1 MAVVNHLFLFSSSL
15 LLIVLS
21 KSFLSELYLELLIAL
36 NLAED
41 VLILFESHKV
51 ESVDQTF
58 EDVQVQDFV
67 PSILKV
73 QQKIFEIF
81 LEQLY
86 KRYEYWRSLF
96 IDVRELSGIV
106 CLPVL
111 SSKQISGYFRL
122 RASNS

>member
-67 PSILKV
+67 PSILKM
-73 QQKIFEIF
+73 Q
-81 LEQLY
+81 
-86 KRYEYWRSLF
+86 
-96 IDVRELSGIV
+96 
-106 CLPVL
+106 
-111 SSKQISGYFRL
+111 
-122 RASNS
+122 

>member
-1 MAVVNHLFLFSSSL
+1 MTIVNNLFLFSSSL

-41 VLILFESHKV
+41 VFILFESHKV

-67 PSILKV
+67 PSILKM
-73 QQKIFEIF
+73 Q
-81 LEQLY
+81 
-86 KRYEYWRSLF
+86 
-96 IDVRELSGIV
+96 
-106 CLPVL
+106 
-111 SSKQISGYFRL
+111 
-122 RASNS
+122 

>member
-1 MAVVNHLFLFSSSL
+1 MTMVNHLLLFSSSL

-67 PSILKV
+67 PSILKM
-73 QQKIFEIF
+73 Q
-81 LEQLY
+81 
-86 KRYEYWRSLF
+86 
-96 IDVRELSGIV
+96 
-106 CLPVL
+106 
-111 SSKQISGYFRL
+111 
-122 RASNS
+122 